1 MPRSGPGSS
10 RLLVS
15 SGWWLVAL
23 VLLGIPG
30 LGLVSW
36 WRGRC
41 ARHLAE
47 AQRLIEEGRADDAT
61 EWLDLPQ
68 AQPSTRDRALLLRA
82 RAAVIKGRPSEAVGP
97 LEQIDPSGPCAAE
110 AALWK
115 GRTLFQVR
123 QVLRAVHWFRQALT
137 LRPDDPEAIRWLA
150 AALYELGDH
159 PSTVAALTRL
169 TQLEPQDARA
179 WRTLGFLN
187 KENREFEPARTAYE
201 HALRLDPGQPL
212 VRFELAETL
221 VEMGLYGEAEQQ
233 LAACR
238 GGVPEADRR
247 ALLAHCLQFAGDT
260 ARFRTLLEAS
270 LAEFPDHPG
279 LLACR
284 ARLDLTEGR
293 IARALDGF
301 NRVVAADPFHSQAF
315 YQRGLANRRLD
326 RTAEA
331 RRDLARAAELRALVS
346 EMDRLNREAGKKL
359 DDPEIRYQLGGICVA
374 LGKPELGASWYVA
387 ALACDPHHP
396 GAKLGLKTLGRED
409 LIRHPT
415 RRLPA
420 TGSGKRS

>member
-1 MPRSGPGSS
+1 LRVTSP
-10 RLLVS
+10 
-15 SGWWLVAL
+15 WWWVGL
-23 VLLGIPG
+23 VLLGLPG

-47 AQRLIEEGRADDAT
+47 AQRLIEAGRAEDAA
-61 EWLDLPQ
+61 EWLDLPE

-82 RAAVIKGRPSEAVGP
+82 QAALVKGRPSEAVGP

-137 LRPDDPEAIRWLA
+137 LRPDDPETIRWLA
-150 AALYELGDH
+150 AALYELGDQ

-179 WRTLGFLN
+179 WRTLAFLH
-187 KENREFEPARTAYE
+187 KENREFDRARPAYE
-201 HALRLDPGQPL
+201 QALRLDPAQPL

-221 VEMGLYGEAEQQ
+221 VEMGQYGEAEQQ
-233 LAACR
+233 LTACR
-238 GGVPEADRR
+238 GGVPEPDRR
-247 ALLAHCLQFAGDT
+247 ALLVHCLQFAGDT
-260 ARFRTLLEAS
+260 ARFRTLLETS

-279 LLACR
+279 LLAEC
-284 ARLDLTEGR
+284 ARVDLAEGR
-293 IARALDGF
+293 TARALDGF
-301 NRVVAADPFHSQAF
+301 NRVLAANPFQSQAL
-315 YQRGLANRRLD
+315 YQRGLANRRLG

-331 RRDLARAAELRALVS
+331 QRDLARAAELRALVS
-346 EMDRLNREAGKKL
+346 EMDRLNREAGNKL

-420 TGSGKRS
+420 PGPANRS